1 MLKILDGDEFKPL
14 SNYVRKVVFT
24 LHESFKEYIMEV
36 EKPPFSI
43 VRNGWG
49 EFDIK
54 ISIYFQDI
62 NEEPVVKNSQ
72 HSDLSQQSESE
83 GYN

>member
-1 MLKILDGDEFKPL
+1 
-14 SNYVRKVVFT
+14 
-24 LHESFKEYIMEV
+24 MEV